1 MPYERD
7 LKKSVS
13 PTVVERAS
21 NLPDDLCCDGCA
33 EHCQLSIQLE
43 VNNKKYNKIEKNQI
57 IYAEPVMFVGNKKLP
72 DVEYLSANTQ
82 KAGDGVKMELFF
94 ADVAYRYALGMCRK
108 TCKNSRVK

>member
-7 LKKSVS
+7 SKKSVS

-33 EHCQLSIQLE
+33 EKCQMSIQLE
-43 VNNKKYNKIEKNQI
+43 INNNKYNKIEKNQI

>member
-13 PTVVERAS
+13 PTVIERA
-21 NLPDDLCCDGCA
+21 LKLTDDLCCDGC
-33 EHCQLSIQLE
+33 EERCLMSIQLE
-43 VNNKKYNKIEKNQI
+43 INNKKYNKIEKNQI

-82 KAGDGVKMELFF
+82 RVGDGVRMELFF
-94 ADVAYRYALGMCRK
+94 ADVAYRYALALCRK